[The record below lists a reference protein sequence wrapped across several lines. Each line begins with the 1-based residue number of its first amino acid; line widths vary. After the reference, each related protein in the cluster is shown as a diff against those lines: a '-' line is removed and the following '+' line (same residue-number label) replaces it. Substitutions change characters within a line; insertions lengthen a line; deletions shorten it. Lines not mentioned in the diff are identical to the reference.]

1 MSHGIYQVVE
11 HDGGWAYKVGDV
23 FSESFAPSTKTSLPV
38 MKLLSSDARKS
49 ATAAVS
55 SGPVKGAPGLPKTSP
70 TIVAADGPI
79 KVQPPS
85 QETIA
90 SPSDSASVLQKDQT
104 AIPTP
109 VNLVSSEEQPVVLQQ
124 QAKPQPVTLSIAA
137 APSPAPVAPLSVT
150 PVAPYSAEP
159 GVALTTVGPTTAAP
173 AAPPLFPEPKRVKTV
188 SVRPDGSVISSGSGQ
203 TPDAGPSAA
212 PAEAE
217 VLPANPPV
225 PVARP
230 SFDAP
235 ANGAAPLPATRK
247 LDLPAKPPDRVPIA
261 KIETTVA
268 CSQSPE
274 TPLQIV
280 PNLLEKVA
288 KAVTGQ
294 PATQV
299 AAADPVATSATPTT
313 AHASDWRLSD
323 QARDQRIL
331 LSRAVWMQLWP

>member
-1 MSHGIYQVVE
+1 
-11 HDGGWAYKVGDV
+11 
-23 FSESFAPSTKTSLPV
+23 

-150 PVAPYSAEP
+150 PVAPSSAEP

-173 AAPPLFPEPKRVKTV
+173 AAPTLFPEPKRVKTV

-247 LDLPAKPPDRVPIA
+247 LDLPAKPTDRVPIA